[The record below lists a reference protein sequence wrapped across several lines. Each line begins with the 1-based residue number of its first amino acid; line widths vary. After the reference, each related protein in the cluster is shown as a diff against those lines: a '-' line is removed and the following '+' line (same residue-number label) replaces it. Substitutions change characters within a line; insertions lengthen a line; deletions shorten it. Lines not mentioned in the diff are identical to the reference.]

1 MKVSGCAIVRN
12 ALLMGYPARE
22 SIESVL
28 PICDEFIVNLGR
40 SEDDSLALVRSIGSP
55 KVRIVETAWEDD
67 LREGGRVLSN
77 QTNLALR
84 HCTGDWAFYLQSD
97 EVVHEKHL
105 GYLQTVMRRCLR
117 QDRIEGLQFRY
128 RHFYGSYDYYQD
140 NYRRWYPRE
149 VRIIRRRDNIVSW
162 DDAKGFRHPDG
173 SRIRAVPTKAEIF
186 HYGWVKSPEQ
196 MLFKNKSLDRYW
208 HDDAWIAA
216 RYEGRREFAYPDRRF
231 LVRFRDRH
239 PAVMRERIARSGL
252 KLAMPRSLTRCFPI
266 RKLAVLMEPL
276 LERAGIRL

>member
-1 MKVSGCAIVRN
+1 MKVSGFAIVRN

-55 KVRIVETAWEDD
+55 KVRIVETAWEED
-67 LREGGRVLSN
+67 LRESGRVLSN
-77 QTNLALR
+77 QTNLALG

-97 EVVHEKHL
+97 EVVHERYL
-105 GYLQTVMRRCLR
+105 GYLQVLMRRYLG
-117 QDRIEGLQFRY
+117 QDRIEGLEFKY
-128 RHFYGSYDYYQD
+128 RHFYGTYDHYQD

-162 DDAKGFRHPDG
+162 DDAKGFRHRDG
-173 SRIRAVPTKAEIF
+173 SRINAVPTKAEIF
-186 HYGWVKSPEQ
+186 HYGWVKPPEQ
-196 MLFKNKSLDRYW
+196 MLFKSKSLDRYW

-216 RYEGRREFAYPDRRF
+216 RYEGQREFAYPDRHY
-231 LVRFRDRH
+231 LVRFRNSH
-239 PAVMRERIARSGL
+239 PSVMRERIARSGF
-252 KLAMPRSLTRCFPI
+252 KLTTPRSLMRCFPV

-276 LERAGIRL
+276 LKRAGIRL